1 MDGVSV
7 TVVDFLVV
15 GVILLSALFAMWRGL
30 VQETLSIFS
39 WVAAAYAALRLYG
52 WFQPLL
58 KDHISPE
65 WLASVIAFFGI
76 FLIVLI
82 PLSFVSHRFGET
94 IKRSEIGPVDRS
106 LGFVF
111 GLGRGLVIVGL
122 AYIAFSLLVPMRDHP
137 GWLTHARLV
146 PLVQSTSDV
155 LLSLVPGHE
164 VDTQMGKLNDQST
177 AETAKPAAEPA
188 RPGKTYGAK
197 ERRALDRLIEAT
209 GDKGK
214 GSPQ

>member
-15 GVILLSALFAMWRGL
+15 GVILLSAIFAMWRGL
-30 VQETLSIFS
+30 VQETLSIFA
-39 WVAAAYAALRLYG
+39 WVAAAYAALRLFSL
-52 WFQPLL
+52 FQPLL
-58 KDHISPE
+58 KNHISPE
-65 WLASVIAFFGI
+65 WLASVLAFFGI

-82 PLSFVSHRFGET
+82 PLSFLSHRFGEV

-111 GLGRGLVIVGL
+111 GVGRGLVIVGL
-122 AYIAFSLLVPMRDHP
+122 AYIAFSLLVPIRDHP
-137 GWLTHARLV
+137 GWLTHARLL
-146 PLVQSTSDV
+146 PLVQNTSDV

-164 VDTQMGKLNDQST
+164 VDSGTDSLNSQST
-177 AETAKPAAEPA
+177 AGSSKPAPA
-188 RPGKTYGAK
+188 KSGKTYGAK